1 MESKDKFIESLNDR
15 IYEPIFK
22 EVEKILFDKIGY
34 DIDMLKVKSNSQG
47 YVYPRMI
54 FAYLCREKG
63 LTLERIGKK
72 INRNH
77 ATISF
82 YLKNFDSYYK
92 SDKIFKI
99 LVDTINA
106 QLKEIENGV

>member
-1 MESKDKFIESLNDR
+1 MKSKDTFVERLNDMV
-15 IYEPIFK
+15 YEPIFK
-22 EVEKILFDKIGY
+22 EVEKIMFDKIGY
-34 DIDMLKVKSNSQG
+34 NIDMLKVKSKSQG

-54 FAYLCREKG
+54 FSYLCREKG
-63 LTLERIGKK
+63 LTIERIGKK

-82 YLKNFDSYYK
+82 YLNNFESYYK

-99 LVDTINA
+99 LVDVIVKN
-106 QLKEIENGV
+106 KENGE

>member
-1 MESKDKFIESLNDR
+1 MESKDKFVERLDNIV
-15 IYEPIFK
+15 YEPIFK
-22 EVEKILFDKIGY
+22 DVEKIIFDKIGY

-54 FAYLCREKG
+54 FSYLCKEKG
-63 LTLERIGKK
+63 LTIERIGKK

-82 YLKNFDSYYK
+82 YLKNFESYYK

-99 LVDTINA
+99 LVDVIVKDVN
-106 QLKEIENGV
+106 NGK